1 MATRDEMSVVPEVEA
16 ADDPFADVP
25 PRGSID
31 YLLRNVHEQLVQ
43 LSAQADLKASIVLTV
58 CTIVLSLS
66 FARSDDP
73 RTSSWVLGAGLFV
86 SLVAAILAVLP
97 SMRTRPPR
105 EDQADLMF
113 FAHYAQMDREH
124 YVERMADSLRDD
136 ASLYAMFVRN
146 IHNQGTYLMSHKY
159 RYLRISYI
167 ALLVAA
173 FAGAV
178 TELVTR
184 IF

>member
-1 MATRDEMSVVPEVEA
+1 VAPGDERFSEVRPRNAT
-16 ADDPFADVP
+16 
-25 PRGSID
+25 D
-31 YLLRNVHEQLVQ
+31 YMLRSVHEQLVQ

-97 SMRTRPPR
+97 SMRTRRPR
-105 EDQADLMF
+105 EEDVDLLF
-113 FAHYAQMDREH
+113 FAQFAQLERDRYEA
-124 YVERMADSLRDD
+124 RMAEMMASD
-136 ASLYAMFVRN
+136 ASVYGTMVRN
-146 IHNQGTYLMSHKY
+146 IHNQGTYLMTHKY

-167 ALLVAA
+167 GLLVAA

-178 TELVTR
+178 TELGVR

>member
-1 MATRDEMSVVPEVEA
+1 MRPRNAT
-16 ADDPFADVP
+16 
-25 PRGSID
+25 D
-31 YLLRNVHEQLVQ
+31 YMLRSLHEQLVQ

-97 SMRTRPPR
+97 SIRMKRLRD
-105 EDQADLMF
+105 EDVDLLF
-113 FAHYAQMDREH
+113 FAHFSQLDRDRYES
-124 YVERMADSLRDD
+124 RMAEMMASD
-136 ASLYAMFVRN
+136 ASVYGTMVRN
-146 IHNQGTYLMSHKY
+146 IHNQGAYLMTHKY

-167 ALLVAA
+167 GLLVAA

-178 TELVTR
+178 TEIGVR
-184 IF
+184 VF